1 MASKEEKRFAGKLVG
16 CLVENKRHIE
26 GYQRLEVCMKP
37 SV

>member
-1 MASKEEKRFAGKLVG
+1 MASNEERITGKLIG
-16 CLVENKRHIE
+16 CLAANKRHIE